1 MTGIREEKRR
11 ITWYGLELDPHGF
24 PMIPDA
30 LCDGLLYVVVL
41 CGTVGRL
48 NTDLTMLVKNVL
60 SSLTSYATVSII
72 GDSLVSV
79 KKFADHPAFHS
90 STLFPH
96 WKAFAALADG
106 RRALFQTFN
115 DTEQRRR
122 KICDNVQPLQAL
134 FRVPNTTVLP
144 NVRRQIGLRAT
155 MESSASLTAFRLSEM
170 QHMGMP
176 ATPFFTLFKYIKGSV
191 KIKVCPFSQLRVL
204 WPNHIDGEGGLHNDL
219 ARAAHSRGC
228 ILVEAFHQCDR

>member
-1 MTGIREEKRR
+1 MGKNDWDSRGKAKNNLVWVRTRSP
-11 ITWYGLELDPHGF
+11 TGF

-60 SSLTSYATVSII
+60 SSSLTSYGTVSII

-96 WKAFAALADG
+96 G
-106 RRALFQTFN
+106 RHLQPSLMGGARCSKLSTTLSKGGARSATTF
-115 DTEQRRR
+115 R
-122 KICDNVQPLQAL
+122 
-134 FRVPNTTVLP
+134 
-144 NVRRQIGLRAT
+144 
-155 MESSASLTAFRLSEM
+155 
-170 QHMGMP
+170 
-176 ATPFFTLFKYIKGSV
+176 
-191 KIKVCPFSQLRVL
+191 
-204 WPNHIDGEGGLHNDL
+204 
-219 ARAAHSRGC
+219 
-228 ILVEAFHQCDR
+228 